1 MDRYSGIGV
10 LVFILLS
17 CQYFI
22 CYTFFELCGM
32 RSVIKTRTYAACLQR
47 KWDKDNKMDEIIDEY
62 LKHKC
67 DIVPALQAGIQK
79 LW

>member
-1 MDRYSGIGV
+1 
-10 LVFILLS
+10 
-17 CQYFI
+17 
-22 CYTFFELCGM
+22 M

>member
-1 MDRYSGIGV
+1 
-10 LVFILLS
+10 
-17 CQYFI
+17 
-22 CYTFFELCGM
+22 M

-47 KWDKDNKMDEIIDEY
+47 KWDKDNKMDEIIDKY